1 MECTRMPTHAQHG
14 RASTGILSRQGC
26 TSSTTFA
33 RLRNRLLPCL
43 ALLLLPGTARGAE
56 DCRLLNGFNDET
68 ETARFGFAK
77 QLKVELVAD
86 HATEGAK
93 AARIT
98 CPPKLDWCGLSMR
111 GDILSRW
118 GDYDYFTFDVFNPAD
133 AAIKLYIRID
143 DDKSRNDD
151 YSTQY
156 GREFTLQPGANQ
168 IKIKTTRLPNQ
179 VQPWL
184 QRQLD
189 PNKLKL
195 VAIWFPNNQTAEAT
209 LYFDNFALLKNPKVE
224 LPKAVRAF
232 HFGRKDS
239 DCWPGFTAVNPES
252 KYADETGYGFAGP
265 QKLTGLDD
273 MMGEGCKSGEL
284 LCGSGVY
291 RTNGSPLTFTVRL
304 APGKYKLWCAAGMTV
319 FPKRAYT
326 VSLNGR
332 QIFQSK
338 AGDRFKDL
346 DPIGRDYTRKTTLFE
361 SHILGQLCDEFAAE
375 VDIPGDKAEI
385 ALEGQYA
392 SWLSGGL
399 RALVLYPAGDAEAEK
414 AFADVQRL
422 RKEEFLRAWRELK
435 PYVTAAPCEPTAEER
450 ARGFMLACRHYCET
464 ITPDFVPKSEDR
476 LAKLSIAATPGER
489 EPAVFIVY
497 PTQDAEK
504 AEAQVGDL
512 VGPAGT
518 IPATAV
524 NIGYVHYLYLKGDG
538 GINVVP
544 SYVVPR
550 NYVALEKAVSRQFW
564 MTVTIP
570 ETAAPGTYTGTV
582 TVTAAAGKATFPLE
596 VEVYPFKLASVA
608 ECGLIYA
615 HLFGVPEAMEDFD
628 AGVRC
633 LAAHNCNSVT
643 LGSVIRLDRG
653 QYQKA
658 GKVVLDLDRLD
669 QAMDVMKKA
678 GMTGPVP
685 LFDMSIQGEGGGN
698 SYSHLGLGT
707 GGALKKQSYFD
718 AMTEVTRQINE
729 RAKAK
734 GYLPVLMYPVTELSN
749 DPGMGPAYLEQLVR
763 SFRKVDGVT
772 LVCSLNTPQDIVCA
786 KILDHMMVNWGL
798 NLTEERLAQIRRDG
812 AKLWFQNIGHR
823 RYTEGFL
830 MLKAGAIGRRQFTVS
845 LLGPGN
851 GGDTQGGD
859 PYNCFRG
866 GGNSSMFRTADGVM
880 PNVTLEWM
888 AEGAD
893 DYRYAHKLLTLIKQA
908 NATGPDPAKRTAL
921 DAQKAY
927 DAILAQLRTNTGG
940 GKIEI
945 DGRCDNLGDFTDK
958 STYDR
963 FRKTVA
969 DHIMALTKAMRK
981 T

>member
-1 MECTRMPTHAQHG
+1 MEGALMLAHWRHCRAFSDILCPQG
-14 RASTGILSRQGC
+14 RARALP
-26 TSSTTFA
+26 
-33 RLRNRLLPCL
+33 RLRNWLLPCL
-43 ALLLLPGTARGAE
+43 AVLLPLGTARGGE
-56 DCRLLNGFNDET
+56 QCRLLNGFNDET
-68 ETARFGFAK
+68 ESARCGFAK
-77 QLKVELVAD
+77 QLKVELVAE

-93 AARIT
+93 AAKIT
-98 CPPKLDWCGLSMR
+98 CPPKVNWCGMSLR
-111 GDILSRW
+111 GEILSRW
-118 GDYDYFTFDVFNPAD
+118 GDYDYFAFDVFNPAD
-133 AAIKLYIRID
+133 TAIKLFIRID
-143 DDKSRNDD
+143 DDKSRGDD

-168 IKIKTTRLPNQ
+168 VKIKTARLPNQ

-195 VAIWFPNNQTAEAT
+195 VAIWFPYNETAEAT
-209 LYFDNFALLKNPKVE
+209 LYFDNFALRRNPKVE
-224 LPKAVRAF
+224 LPKAMRAF

-239 DCWPGFTAVNPES
+239 DCWPGFTPVYPES
-252 KYADETGYGFAGP
+252 KYSDETGYGFDGP
-265 QKLTGLDD
+265 QKLAGLDD

-284 LCGSGVY
+284 LTGSGVY
-291 RTNGSPLTFTVRL
+291 RTNGSPMTFTIKL
-304 APGKYKLWCAAGMTV
+304 APGKYKLWCAAGMTA

-326 VSLNGR
+326 VCLNGR

-338 AGDRFKDL
+338 VGDRFKDL
-346 DPIGRDYTRKTTLFE
+346 DPIGRDYTRKATLFE
-361 SHILGQLCDEFAAE
+361 SHILGQLCDEFTAE
-375 VDIPGDKAEI
+375 VDVQGDKVEI

-399 RALVLYPAGDAEAEK
+399 RALVLYPAGDAGAEK
-414 AFADVQRL
+414 AFVEVQRL
-422 RKEEFLRAWRELK
+422 RKEEFLKCWHELE
-435 PYVTAAPCEPTAEER
+435 PNFTPAPPELTAEEQ
-450 ARGFMLACRHYCET
+450 ARGFVLAYRHYCET
-464 ITPDFVPKSEDR
+464 ITPHFVPRSEDR
-476 LAKLSIAATPGER
+476 LAKLSIAATPGEK
-489 EPAVFIVY
+489 EPAVVIVY
-497 PTQDAEK
+497 PTQDA
-504 AEAQVGDL
+504 ASGEAQVGDL

-518 IPATAV
+518 IPAGAV
-524 NIGYVHYLYLKGDG
+524 KIGYVHYLYLKGDG

-550 NYVALEKAVSRQFW
+550 NHVTLEKAVPRQFW

-570 ETAAPGTYTGTV
+570 DNAAPGTYTGTV
-582 TVTAAAGKATFPLE
+582 TVSTAAGKAAFPLE

-608 ECGLIYA
+608 DCGLIYA
-615 HLFGVPEAMEDFD
+615 HIFGVPDAMEDFE
-628 AGVRC
+628 AGVQC

-643 LGSVIRLDRG
+643 LGNVIRLDRG
-653 QYQKA
+653 QYQKT
-658 GKVVLDLDRLD
+658 GRVVLNLDRLD
-669 QAMDVMKKA
+669 EAMEVMKKA

-685 LFDMSIQGEGGGN
+685 LFDMAIQGEGGGN

-707 GGALKKQSYFD
+707 GGELKKQKYFD

-734 GYLPVLMYPVTELSN
+734 SYLPVLMYPVTELSN
-749 DPGMGPAYLEQLVR
+749 DPGMGPAYLEQLVKA
-763 SFRKVDGVT
+763 FRKVDGVT

-786 KILDHMMVNWGL
+786 KLLDHMMVNWGL
-798 NLTEERLAQIRRDG
+798 DLTEDRLAQIRNDG

-830 MLKAGAIGRRQFTVS
+830 MLKSGAIGRRQFTVS
-845 LLGPGN
+845 LHGPGD

-880 PNVTLEWM
+880 PNITLEWM
-888 AEGAD
+888 SEGAD
-893 DYRYAHKLLTLIKQA
+893 DYRYAHKLLALIKDA
-908 NATGPDPAKRTAL
+908 NARGPEAAKHAAAE
-921 DAQKAY
+921 AQKAY
-927 DAILAQLRTNTGG
+927 DAIMAQIRINTGG

-945 DGRCDNLGDFTDK
+945 DGRCDNLGDFTEK

-963 FRKTVA
+963 FRRTIA
-969 DHIMALTKAMRK
+969 EHIIALIKAMGK
-981 T
+981 P